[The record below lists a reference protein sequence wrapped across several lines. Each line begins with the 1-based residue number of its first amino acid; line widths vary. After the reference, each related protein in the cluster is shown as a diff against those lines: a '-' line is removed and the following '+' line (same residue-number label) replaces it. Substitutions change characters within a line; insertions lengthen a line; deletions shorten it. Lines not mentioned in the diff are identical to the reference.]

1 MIFYS
6 VMRNIKILKNGIDV
20 SKVKEQLEQYP
31 DDWYIQRKG
40 ADTLLERG
48 YADIE
53 VGNLQLIM
61 GAIKDKDD
69 FVGDSELCKPTP
81 AYGRHTEILRIIEK
95 EIPGRELH
103 RCGFLSLPIDGYVG
117 AHIDE
122 GTYYLTRD
130 RYHISIAGQYQY
142 FCGNETAI
150 VDAGTLFWF
159 NNKMPHGAVNLGEE
173 TRITFVFDMPHGQS

>member
-1 MIFYS
+1 MISYS
-6 VMRNIKILKNGIDV
+6 VMRNIKILKKGIDV
-20 SKVKEQLEQYP
+20 SKVKEQLEQYS
-31 DDWYIQRKG
+31 DDWFIQRKG
-40 ADTLLERG
+40 TDTLLEKG
-48 YADIE
+48 YADID

-61 GAIKDKDD
+61 GAVEKKDD
-69 FVGDSELCKPTP
+69 FVGDSELSKPTP
-81 AYGRHTEILRIIEK
+81 AYGRHTEILRIVEK
-95 EIPGRELH
+95 EMPGRELH